1 MGEKIDVL
9 SALGITTDK
18 IKLWTR
24 QRLNDMNSKI
34 ADGFSVSDGKLYLSK
49 DGEVISDGID
59 LPSGGGGGGSTG
71 SVAVKNLLNSNT
83 LTVATGQ
90 SVNLKFSFISSETE
104 DDGTVYIY
112 VDNVLKGTSVI
123 VSGKN
128 DIDISSYVKEG
139 TNEVKITCMDIYSNS
154 RSLLY
159 TVNVVNLKITSTFDS
174 NQIYSNDIN
183 VRYIPYGAVEKQV
196 HFILDDT
203 EDIVTTSETGKQQTY
218 TIPMMPHG
226 VHTLKI
232 YITATINSDEI
243 RSNELNYDIM
253 CVTDNV
259 TTPLIASS
267 YNVTSVTQGELIN
280 IPFIVYDPVVMETE
294 VALTIKQDDDVYF
307 TSSQTVDRTLQ
318 HWTTRNY
325 PVGKVVFTI
334 TYGSISKSHI
344 IEVKEND
351 INVSIKETDLEF
363 YLNAAGRSNKDNNR
377 DVWSNNGVDTTFE
390 YINWDSTGWVNDEN
404 GDTALRLS
412 GNAKA
417 IINFMPFNTDARQTG
432 KTIEMCF
439 AIRDVNN
446 RDAVAISCMSDGIG
460 FSITA
465 DTAKITSEQTEVFCN
480 YTDEEKISIAFVI
493 EPRSEYRMMS
503 VYLNGVLSGVKQ
515 YPETDNIQ
523 QNPTVNISIGSP
535 YCSVDLYT
543 IRSYNMAL
551 TEGEIRDNYIAD
563 ITDIGDKLALYT
575 DNNIYDSFG
584 QLSFSAL
591 QSKIPILVITG
602 DLPTYKGDKKKVSVS
617 FTHPDKPMLNYED
630 SATIDVQG
638 TSSQFYIRKNWKIK
652 CTTEHLI
659 DTDQI
664 ETKVFCWKADY
675 AESTGSHN
683 TGSANYVHTLY
694 GDYKVPPQE
703 IDGRVRT
710 SIYGYPAVIF
720 HKKDSNATPEFLGRI
735 FAQVKLSLIYGGNC
749 ADSNA
754 LEG

>member
-1 MGEKIDVL
+1 MDVL
-9 SALGITTDK
+9 SALKRVTESIRDWTNTKLDEKTDK
-18 IKLWTR
+18 HESANGLMVID
-24 QRLNDMNSKI
+24 NE
-34 ADGFSVSDGKLYLSK
+34 LYLMN
-49 DGEVISDGID
+49 DNGIIENSNTT
-59 LPSGGGGGGSTG
+59 LPAGGGGGGSTG
-71 SVAVKNLLNSNT
+71 SVTVKNLLNSNT
-83 LTVATGQ
+83 LTAATGQ
-90 SVNLKFSFISSETE
+90 SINLKFSFISSETE

-112 VDNVLKGTSVI
+112 VDNVLKGTSII

-232 YITATINSDEI
+232 YITATINGDEI

-294 VALTIKQDDDVYF
+294 VILTIKKDDDVYF

-318 HWTTRNY
+318 HWTTRDY
-325 PVGKVVFTI
+325 PVGKVVFII
-334 TYGSISKSHI
+334 TYGSINKSHI

-363 YLNAAGRSNKDNNR
+363 YLSAAGRSNKDNNR
-377 DVWSNNGVDTTFE
+377 DVWTNKGVDTRFE
-390 YINWDSTGWVNDEN
+390 YIKWDSTGWVNDEN

-515 YPETDNIQ
+515 YPVNDNLQ
-523 QNPTVNISIGSP
+523 QQSPVNISVGSP
-535 YCSVDLYT
+535 YCSVDLYS
-543 IRSYNMAL
+543 IKSYNTAL
-551 TEGEIRDNYIAD
+551 TEAEARDNYIAG
-563 ITDIGDKLALYT
+563 ITDIGEKLALYT
-575 DNNIYDSFG
+575 DNDIYDAFG
-584 QLSFSAL
+584 HLSFSKL
-591 QSKIPILVITG
+591 QNKMPIMIITG
-602 DLPTYKGDKKKVSVS
+602 ELPKAKGDKKKVVTS
-617 FTHPDKPMLNYED
+617 FTHPDYPSLNFD
-630 SATIDVQG
+630 DDATIDVQG
-638 TSSQFYIRKNWKIK
+638 TSSQWSR
-652 CTTEHLI
+652 L
-659 DTDQI
+659 
-664 ETKVFCWKADY
+664 A
-675 AESTGSHN
+675 
-683 TGSANYVHTLY
+683 
-694 GDYKVPPQE
+694 
-703 IDGRVRT
+703 
-710 SIYGYPAVIF
+710 AVLRNQY
-720 HKKDSNATPEFLGRI
+720 D
-735 FAQVKLSLIYGGNC
+735 KLLV
-749 ADSNA
+749 
-754 LEG
+754 

>member
-294 VALTIKQDDDVYF
+294 VILTIKKDDDVYF

-318 HWTTRNY
+318 HWTTRDY
-325 PVGKVVFTI
+325 PVGKVVFII
-334 TYGSISKSHI
+334 TYGSINKSHI

-363 YLNAAGRSNKDNNR
+363 YLSAAGRSNKDNNR
-377 DVWSNNGVDTTFE
+377 DVWTNKGVDTTFE

-515 YPETDNIQ
+515 YPVNDNLQ
-523 QNPTVNISIGSP
+523 QQSPVNISVGSP
-535 YCSVDLYT
+535 YCSVDLYS
-543 IRSYNMAL
+543 IKSYNTAL
-551 TEGEIRDNYIAD
+551 TEAEARDNYIAG
-563 ITDIGDKLALYT
+563 ITDIGEKLALYT
-575 DNNIYDSFG
+575 DNDIYDAFG
-584 QLSFSAL
+584 HLSFSKL
-591 QSKIPILVITG
+591 QNKMPIMIITG
-602 DLPTYKGDKKKVSVS
+602 ELPKAKGDKKKVVTS
-617 FTHPDKPMLNYED
+617 FTHPDYPSLNFD
-630 SATIDVQG
+630 DDATIDVQG
-638 TSSQFYIRKNWKIK
+638 TSSQWSR
-652 CTTEHLI
+652 L
-659 DTDQI
+659 
-664 ETKVFCWKADY
+664 A
-675 AESTGSHN
+675 
-683 TGSANYVHTLY
+683 
-694 GDYKVPPQE
+694 
-703 IDGRVRT
+703 
-710 SIYGYPAVIF
+710 AVLRNQY
-720 HKKDSNATPEFLGRI
+720 D
-735 FAQVKLSLIYGGNC
+735 KLLV
-749 ADSNA
+749 
-754 LEG
+754 